1 MAHPQQCNEMRKMR
15 EQLRT
20 ATPEGRNQIAKRI
33 SNHYKSC
40 EQCAEWWDWM
50 WNRDDESNVVPASS
64 LHEVAGSSRHA
75 HEPRSGARR
84 S

>member
-1 MAHPQQCNEMRKMR
+1 MRKMR

-50 WNRDDESNVVPASS
+50 WSEKSIKEDVSSEVNR
-64 LHEVAGSSRHA
+64 
-75 HEPRSGARR
+75 
-84 S
+84 

>member
-1 MAHPQQCNEMRKMR
+1 MSHPQQCNEMRKMR

-50 WNRDDESNVVPASS
+50 WSEKSIKEDVSSEVNR
-64 LHEVAGSSRHA
+64 
-75 HEPRSGARR
+75 
-84 S
+84 